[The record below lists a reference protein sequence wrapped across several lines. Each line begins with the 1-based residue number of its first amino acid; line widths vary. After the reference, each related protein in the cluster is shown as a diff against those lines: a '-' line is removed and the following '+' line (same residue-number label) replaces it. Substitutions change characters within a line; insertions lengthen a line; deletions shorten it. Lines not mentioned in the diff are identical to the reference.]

1 MALLP
6 QKNFFKRNY
15 AICFA
20 VDTLSRSSVENAAF
34 LIEKRKCPP
43 VRVDTCIIFTMYVT
57 EVMHHTSDTS
67 KINVTGLFATLT
79 AVQLV

>member
-20 VDTLSRSSVENAAF
+20 VDMLSRSSVENDAF

-57 EVMHHTSDTS
+57 EVMHHASDDTS

-79 AVQLV
+79 AVR